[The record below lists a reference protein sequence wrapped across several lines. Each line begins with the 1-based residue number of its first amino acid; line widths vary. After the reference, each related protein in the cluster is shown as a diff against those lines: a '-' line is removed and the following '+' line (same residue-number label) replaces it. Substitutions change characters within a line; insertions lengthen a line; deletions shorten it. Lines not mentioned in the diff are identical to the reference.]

1 MKSAEPQTQKS
12 PAGKPASRRPVEVS
26 KSVGAVVLNSRLQI
40 LLVFQKKNR
49 YWEFPKGKME
59 AGERELD
66 TLQRELFE
74 ETGIRRFR
82 LVENFRKVMHYD
94 FVFKGRLIRR
104 KVVYFLI
111 RSNDRIRLSKEHT
124 RYMWV
129 SLEAAK
135 RKLKHENQMKLLE
148 EVMHTLHG

>member
-1 MKSAEPQTQKS
+1 MKPEPKKEPEPQRT
-12 PAGKPASRRPVEVS
+12 VEVS
-26 KSVGAVVLNSRLQI
+26 KSVGAVVLNSRMQI

-49 YWEFPKGKME
+49 YWEFPKGKVE
-59 AGERELD
+59 AGEREMD

-82 LVENFRKVMHYD
+82 LVQNFRKVMHYD
-94 FVFKGRLIRR
+94 FVFKGKLIRR

-111 RSNDRIRLSKEHT
+111 RSNDRIRISKEHT

-135 RKLKHENQMKLLE
+135 RKLKHENQMKLVE
-148 EVMHTLHG
+148 EVIAAIHG